1 MEFCPTS
8 ATILAYGPSK
18 PSSLS
23 NHVSSSIKWEH
34 KIQFLLGGTVNR
46 NETGMHTMFYSMA
59 GQYFEILTDFLLKKK
74 KSVHLLMSCG
84 QSPHSGNSQTMQQ
97 ALPQGK
103 NDTAELREGRN
114 PILAFEF

>member
-1 MEFCPTS
+1 
-8 ATILAYGPSK
+8 
-18 PSSLS
+18 
-23 NHVSSSIKWEH
+23 
-34 KIQFLLGGTVNR
+34 
-46 NETGMHTMFYSMA
+46 
-59 GQYFEILTDFLLKKK
+59 
-74 KSVHLLMSCG
+74 MSCG